1 VFNVSI
7 DPATSSPSINVRP
20 PSRPDQNDRPDDFSA
35 LVDSNTQAANDAGS
49 AATYARSRSNN
60 DQTNST
66 QTNSSESDNSG
77 ASATNQQQSAPAPSS
92 STANQQTTPPQ
103 NPPSNQ
109 TARPDAAPVQG
120 NTKGKPAKS
129 AKADNPDQPQKPAG
143 TDAVNPNAPATPV
156 AVVAA
161 TPVVTDPA
169 GAKSDATEAA
179 GTTTAAQ
186 AAANAQG
193 AKQIID
199 PSTGQPI
206 SKSAQTESD
215 DKASAAAAAQSG
227 QTQPAGGT
235 ATPPVAVGI
244 LPQAAYADGKA
255 TDGTKG
261 VSQIAGGKLASKS
274 AQTKSTAVDQAAAK
288 SADASD
294 KSSDTAAATTDD
306 SDSAKADASS
316 AKADASQTAGAVVH
330 DKHGVDPQAPKPDA
344 NFQSVLDLQTQPPQQ
359 QTTPTFTVTNAGPTG
374 STQAASAPVPV
385 SGLAVDIAS
394 KAAAGNTSFQIRL
407 DPADLGRIDV
417 RLDVDKHGQ
426 VTSHLT
432 VERPATLEML
442 RNDAPKLQQALEDA
456 GLKTGDNGLQ
466 FSLRDQ
472 SSQGRNDNTGQNGP
486 SQRLIVSEDA
496 PATATPA
503 ATNYTRP
510 RGSSAGVDISI

>member
-60 DQTNST
+60 DQTNSS
-66 QTNSSESDNSG
+66 QSDNSS
-77 ASATNQQQSAPAPSS
+77 ASAANQQQSAPAPSS
-92 STANQQTTPPQ
+92 TTNQQTTQPQ
-103 NPPSNQ
+103 NPPPSQ
-109 TARPDAAPVQG
+109 TAKSDAAPPQG
-120 NTKGKPAKS
+120 NTKGKPAKA
-129 AKADNPDQPQKPAG
+129 AKADNSDQPQKPAG
-143 TDAVNPNAPATPV
+143 TDAVNPNAPAAPV

-161 TPVVTDPA
+161 TPPVTDPA

-179 GTTTAAQ
+179 GTTAAAQ

-206 SKSAQTESD
+206 SKSGQTAAD
-215 DKASAAAAAQSG
+215 DKASAAATAQSG
-227 QTQPAGGT
+227 QAQPAAGT
-235 ATPPVAVGI
+235 ATVPVAVGI
-244 LPQAAYADGKA
+244 LPPSSYDGKA
-255 TDGTKG
+255 TDSAKG
-261 VSQIAGGKLASKS
+261 VSQIGGGKSASKS
-274 AQTKSTAVDQAAAK
+274 TQSKSTAVDQTATK

-294 KSSDTAAATTDD
+294 KSGGTAAAATDD
-306 SDSAKADASS
+306 SDSANADGASA
-316 AKADASQTAGAVVH
+316 AKADGSQTAGAVVH
-330 DKHGVDPQAPKPDA
+330 DKHGVDPQAPKPDT

-359 QTTPTFTVTNAGPTG
+359 QPTPTFTVTNAGPTG

-472 SSQGRNDNTGQNGP
+472 SSQGRNDNAGQNGP

-503 ATNYTRP
+503 VTNYTRP